1 MNNNFANRREKHPAI
16 AVIGCGAITQ
26 SFYLPVL
33 REYGRALEKLILVDN
48 DAERAKEA
56 ADQFQIAT
64 HFADYR
70 DVIHSVDGVIV
81 AVPHHLHYS
90 ITKEFLMA
98 GVHVLCEKPL
108 AETGSDARDMMRL
121 AEENEVTISV
131 NNTRR
136 LFPSCLKVKQI
147 LSTGGIGDIHS
158 IRYLDGGEFNWPT
171 ASGFYFDSRL
181 SKKGVLLDMGAH
193 VVDLI
198 CWWLGGKPTLLSS
211 ENDSFGGCEAVAS
224 LNLDYRGCTSE
235 IRLSRL
241 SRLPNRFL
249 IKGNLG
255 TIEGG
260 VYDWKSLIVTKN
272 DSGRR
277 VLKMHSPANELLDF
291 GRTLVSN
298 FLSVLR
304 KDGKPLIPAGEVLAS
319 IELLEEAYGNA
330 KRFPMPWYEERNL
343 TRQK

>member
-1 MNNNFANRREKHPAI
+1 MNNNFGNRREKHLTV
-16 AVIGCGAITQ
+16 AVIGCGAITR
-26 SFYLPVL
+26 SFYLPAL
-33 REYGRALEKLILVDN
+33 QEYERAFEKLILVDN
-48 DAERAKEA
+48 DVERAKEA
-56 ADQFQIAT
+56 AQQFQTAT
-64 HFADYR
+64 HSADYR
-70 DVIHSVDGVIV
+70 EVIHSVDGVII

-90 ITKEFLMA
+90 ISREFLMA

-108 AETGSDARDMMRL
+108 AETGSEVRDMIRL
-121 AEENEVTISV
+121 AEENGVTITV

-136 LFPSCLKVKQI
+136 LFPSCQKVKEI
-147 LSTGGIGDIHS
+147 LSAGEIGIPRS

-198 CWWLGGKPTLLSS
+198 CWWLGGKPTLLTS

-224 LNLDYRGCTSE
+224 LNLDYSGCRCE

-260 VYDWKSLIVTKN
+260 VYDWKSFIVMKN
-272 DSGRR
+272 DGGRR
-277 VLKMHSPANELLDF
+277 VFKMHSPANELLDF
-291 GRTLVSN
+291 GRTLVAN
-298 FLSVLR
+298 FLNVLR

-319 IELLEEAYGNA
+319 IELLEEAYGKA
-330 KRFPMPWYEERNL
+330 RRFPMPWYERRNL
-343 TRQK
+343 T

>member
-1 MNNNFANRREKHPAI
+1 MNVESTSLLDKGLTT
-16 AVIGCGAITQ
+16 AVIGCGAITE
-26 SFYLPVL
+26 SFYLPAIAHHPSVFE
-33 REYGRALEKLILVDN
+33 RLILVDN
-48 DAERAKEA
+48 DMTRLKTITGR
-56 ADQFQIAT
+56 FNIRNFT
-64 HFADYR
+64 TDYR
-70 DVIHSVDGVIV
+70 EIITSLDGVII
-81 AVPHHLHYS
+81 ATPHHLHYS
-90 ITKEFLMA
+90 ISKDFLTA

-108 AETGSDARDMMRL
+108 AETGVEARDMIRL
-121 AEENEVTISV
+121 AQENNVTISV

-136 LFPSCLKVKQI
+136 LFPSCLKVKEI
-147 LSTGGIGDIHS
+147 VSTGEIGAPRS

-198 CWWLGGKPTLLSS
+198 CWWLGGKPTLLTS

-224 LNLDYRGCTSE
+224 LNLDYSGCRCE

-241 SRLPNRFL
+241 SKLPNRFL

-272 DSGRR
+272 DGGRR
-277 VLKMHSPANELLDF
+277 VFKMHSPANELLDF
-291 GRTLVSN
+291 GCTLIAN

-319 IELLEEAYGNA
+319 IELLEEAYGKA
-330 KRFPMPWYEERNL
+330 KRFPMPWYERRNL
-343 TRQK
+343 T

>member
-1 MNNNFANRREKHPAI
+1 MKNNSANLREKYPVI

-26 SFYLPVL
+26 SFYLPAL
-33 REYGRALEKLILVDN
+33 REHGPVLENVIFVDN
-48 DAERAKEA
+48 DVERAKKTAE
-56 ADQFQIAT
+56 QFQKAT

-70 DVIHSVDGVIV
+70 DVIHLVDGVIV

-90 ITKEFLMA
+90 ISKEFLMA

-108 AETGSDARDMMRL
+108 AETGSEVRDMIRL
-121 AEENEVTISV
+121 AEENNATISV

-136 LFPSCLKVKQI
+136 LFPSCMKVKEI
-147 LSTGGIGDIHS
+147 LSSGEIGAPRS

-171 ASGFYFDSRL
+171 ATGFYFNSRL
-181 SKKGVLLDMGAH
+181 SKKGILLDIGAH
-193 VVDLI
+193 VVDLV
-198 CWWLGGKPTLLSS
+198 CWWSGGKPTLLSS

-224 LNLDYRGCTSE
+224 LTLDYNGCRCE

-249 IKGNLG
+249 VKGNLG

-272 DSGRR
+272 DGRR
-277 VLKMHSPANELLDF
+277 RALKMHSPANELFDF
-291 GRTLVSN
+291 GRTLVAN
-298 FLSVLR
+298 FLGVLR
-304 KDGKPLIPAGEVLAS
+304 KDTKPLIPAGEVLAS
-319 IELLEEAYGNA
+319 IELIEEAYGKA
-330 KRFPMPWYEERNL
+330 KRFPMPWYERRNL
-343 TRQK
+343 T